1 MRFKRAVGTL
11 AMCVGLGAVASACTI
26 TPYAAK
32 VNGDVISVSALN
44 NELEQM
50 AANKAFVTNIQQSS
64 TGGKVFGQGAGTF
77 NSAFTAKVLNRRVS
91 LVLASQLLAK
101 VGHAPLQSDLA
112 VALPE
117 AQASFGGA
125 AVFAKFPKSYQLQ
138 AIKDT
143 ADIQLLEASL
153 EHKSIS
159 ANTLR
164 TIYNQD
170 PQQFAQI
177 CSSQILVG
185 SQALAEAAAAQVNA
199 GVSFASVAKAQSK
212 DPNSAANGGAVGC
225 GLLSDYSKV
234 LGKPYAQAIVNL
246 PTGVLSA
253 PFKGANGWA
262 IVEVTSRNIPS
273 FGQAIPELVNAQL
286 GTQGNTILATAIS
299 QALKS
304 SKIEVNPAYGSLRLV
319 SGQLGIVPPA
329 PPSAKS
335 LTFFKAP

>member
-11 AMCVGLGAVASACTI
+11 AMCVGLGAIASACSI

-50 AANKAFVTNIQQSS
+50 AANKTFVTNIEQSS
-64 TGGKVFGQGAGTF
+64 TGSKVFGQGPGTF

-91 LVLASQLLAK
+91 LVLASQLLSK
-101 VGHAPLQSDLA
+101 ISHPPLRSDLA

-125 AVFAKFPKSYQLQ
+125 AVFSKFPKAYQLQ

-143 ADIQLLEASL
+143 ADIQLLEAAL

-159 ANTLR
+159 ATTLR
-164 TIYNQD
+164 AIYNGN

-185 SQALAEAAAAQVNA
+185 SQALAEAAAAQINA
-199 GVSFASVAKAQSK
+199 GVSFASVAKSESK

-225 GLLSDYSKV
+225 GLLSDYSRV
-234 LGKPYAQAIVNL
+234 LGQPYEKAIVNL
-246 PTGVLSA
+246 PIGVLSA

-262 IVEVTSRNIPS
+262 IVEVTSRNVPS

-286 GTQGNTILATAIS
+286 GSQGNTVLAAAIS
-299 QALKS
+299 TALKS
-304 SKIEVNPAYGSLRLV
+304 ANIEVNPSYGSLKLV

-329 PPSAKS
+329 APSAS
-335 LTFFKAP
+335 ALTFFKAP